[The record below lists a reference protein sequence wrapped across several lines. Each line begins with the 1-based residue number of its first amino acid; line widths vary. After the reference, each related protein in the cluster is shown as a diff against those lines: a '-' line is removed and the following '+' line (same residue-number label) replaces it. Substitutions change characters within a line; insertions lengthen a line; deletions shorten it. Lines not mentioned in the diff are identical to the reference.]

1 MKHSLWGY
9 WTSSLRKSA
18 VIAARVAG
26 HHVRGMKFFGLLL
39 SCLTIGVL
47 PSARAIEIT
56 SSGVDSVVWK
66 ADDASFPSFTL
77 SLGSNPGN
85 IFDSTSF
92 SLLYFV
98 DDRAIQSA
106 RPVGL
111 VIYLSGA
118 SVSLSGEY
126 LRSDS
131 VIDDTQV
138 FGTQTSFVQQ
148 GALQNNATNG
158 ADNYLGITY
167 LDGAG
172 DTHYG
177 WLQFSLSQFSNGAT
191 AADFLSGYVNPT
203 AGQSVTAGVVP
214 EPSTYGLIGLGA
226 LALVVFRRRAGLQ
239 F

>member
-1 MKHSLWGY
+1 MKRSLFGY
-9 WTSSLRKSA
+9 WSSSLKKSA
-18 VIAARVAG
+18 VIAALAAG
-26 HHVRGMKFFGLLL
+26 HHARGMKFFGLLL

-56 SSGVDSVVWK
+56 SSGVDSAVWQTD
-66 ADDASFPSFTL
+66 AASFPSVPL
-77 SLGSNPGN
+77 SLGSNPGDV
-85 IFDSTSF
+85 FDSTSF

-106 RPVGL
+106 RPFASI
-111 VIYLSGA
+111 IYLSGA

-126 LRSDS
+126 LRADS
-131 VIDDTQV
+131 VIDYTQV
-138 FGTQTSFVQQ
+138 FGSQTSFVLEN
-148 GALQNNATNG
+148 ALQNNATNG

-167 LDGAG
+167 MDSEG

-191 AADFLSGYVNPT
+191 AVDFLGGYVNPT
-203 AGQSVTAGVVP
+203 AGQSVAAGVVP
-214 EPSTYGLIGLGA
+214 EPSTYGLLALGA
-226 LALVVFRRRAGLQ
+226 LALVVFRRRAGFQ